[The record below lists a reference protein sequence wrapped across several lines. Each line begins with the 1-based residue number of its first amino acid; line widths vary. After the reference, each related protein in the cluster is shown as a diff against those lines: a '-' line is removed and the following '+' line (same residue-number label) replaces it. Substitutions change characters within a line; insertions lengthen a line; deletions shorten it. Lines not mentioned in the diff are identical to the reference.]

1 MGEARDR
8 LKRLKRLQDVQKQ
21 RHRLEEWK
29 LARLRQEENGLRKAQ
44 EEVLD
49 ALNADHPLHGLFLA
63 GLGARVGSLGRAIAG
78 KQRAGARQAV
88 ATLEQGRRQEVAEKF
103 VRRARRDADEEDR
116 RTDFLDYLDRHLAQ
130 TGEEALPAGTA
141 RACGDVDAGIAQPHK
156 PGVSAGF

>member
-1 MGEARDR
+1 MGEARER
-8 LKRLKRLQDVQKQ
+8 LMRLKRLQEVQKQ

-88 ATLEQGRRQEVAEKF
+88 ATLEQGRRHEVAEKF
-103 VRRARRDADEEDR
+103 VRRARRDADEEER

-130 TGEEALPAGTA
+130 PGEEPQAAGTA
-141 RACGDVDAGIAQPHK
+141 PASGDAPDGSAITRK
-156 PGVSAGF
+156 PGVSAGL

>member
-1 MGEARDR
+1 VGEAGER
-8 LKRLKRLQDVQKQ
+8 LRRLKRLQDVQKQ

-63 GLGARVGSLGRAIAG
+63 GLGARVGSLGRAISA
-78 KQRAGARQAV
+78 KQRAGAQQAV
-88 ATLEQGRRQEVAEKF
+88 KTLEQGRRQDVAEKF
-103 VRRARRDADEEDR
+103 VRRARRDADEEER

-130 TGEEALPAGTA
+130 TGEEPSLAAPAPA
-141 RACGDVDAGIAQPHK
+141 SGDAPDGNASVRK
-156 PGVSAGF
+156 PGVSAGL